1 MPLNRTNRITGLLL
15 DVPDDGRALHE
26 RLTAAIRGAILAGRL
41 SPGDALPPSR
51 ALAQELSCSRW
62 VVNEAYG
69 QLVAEGHL
77 TARQGSGTRVAP
89 DVPARSAVPPA
100 VPPVRAPSPVVADLR
115 PGAPDVARFPAAAW
129 NRATHHVLMAGG
141 GSDVF
146 PPAEGVR
153 RLREVVSGYL
163 GRTRGVTVSPEEVV
177 ITCGTTHAV
186 GLLAGVLARRSASL
200 LAVEDPGW
208 RRFDDAAVHAGLA
221 IEPVAV
227 DREGID
233 VGRLRRTD
241 PDAVLCSP
249 AHQFPTG
256 AALSAGRRRALLAWA
271 AERSAV
277 VLEDDYDAEFRYDR
291 KPIGALAALDRDNI
305 AYLGSASKTLHPGL
319 RMGWMVPPARLR
331 DPVIEALERSGA
343 GPGVFDQLAL
353 ARLIDAGDYDR
364 HLRRARALYRERR
377 EAVLT
382 ALRGHS
388 VIRDAGPVE
397 GIAAGLHLVLPLPPG
412 HDDREVADRLERRG
426 VLVMPLSRY
435 ARRRLRPSLV
445 IGYGRLSPA
454 RAGLAAAEIAAV
466 LEDRARFSPR
476 RASSPAGAGRP

>member
-1 MPLNRTNRITGLLL
+1 MSSNQANRITGLLL
-15 DVPDDGRALHE
+15 DVPDDGRPLHE
-26 RLTAAIRGAILAGRL
+26 RLTAAIRAAVLAGRL
-41 SPGDALPPSR
+41 GPGDALPPSR
-51 ALAQELSCSRW
+51 ALAEELSCSRW
-62 VVNEAYG
+62 VVNEAYV

-89 DVPARSAVPPA
+89 GMPARPA
-100 VPPVRAPSPVVADLR
+100 VRPARPSARAPSPVMADLR

-129 NRATHHVLMAGG
+129 SRAMHHVLTAGEG
-141 GSDVF
+141 ADVF
-146 PPAEGVR
+146 PPAGGVQ

-163 GRTRGVTVSPEEVV
+163 GRTRGVAVAPEEVV

-186 GLLAGVLARRSASL
+186 GLLAGVLARRSASR

-208 RRFDDAAVHAGLA
+208 SRLGDAAAHAGLA
-221 IEPVAV
+221 VEPVAV
-227 DREGID
+227 DGEGID
-233 VGRLRRTD
+233 VGRLRRTGA
-241 PDAVLCSP
+241 DAVLCSP

-291 KPIGALAALDRDNI
+291 KPIGALAALDRDNV

-319 RMGWMVPPARLR
+319 RMGWMVPPAPLR

-353 ARLIDAGDYDR
+353 ARLIGTGDYDR
-364 HLRRARALYRERR
+364 HLRRARTLYRERR
-377 EAVLT
+377 EAVLA
-382 ALRGHS
+382 ALYGHA

-397 GIAAGLHLVLPLPPG
+397 GIAAGLHLVLSLPPG
-412 HDDREVADRLERRG
+412 HDDRDVADRLEHRG
-426 VLVMPLSRY
+426 VAVMPLSRY
-435 ARRRLRPSLV
+435 TRRRLRPALV
-445 IGYGRLSPA
+445 IGYGRLSQS
-454 RAGLAAAEIAAV
+454 RAPFAAAEIAAV
-466 LEDRARFSPR
+466 LESRARR
-476 RASSPAGAGRP
+476 

>member
-1 MPLNRTNRITGLLL
+1 MPTNRTNRITGLLL

-26 RLTAAIRGAILAGRL
+26 RLTAAIRAAVLAGRL
-41 SPGDALPPSR
+41 GPGDALPPSR
-51 ALAQELSCSRW
+51 ALAEELSCSRW
-62 VVNEAYG
+62 VVNEAYA

-89 DVPARSAVPPA
+89 EASTRPAAPPA
-100 VPPVRAPSPVVADLR
+100 VPAARASFPVVADLR

-129 NRATHHVLMAGG
+129 SRAVHHALVTGG

-146 PPAEGVR
+146 PPAGGVR

-163 GRTRGVTVSPEEVV
+163 GRTRGVAVSPEEVV

-186 GLLAGVLARRSASL
+186 GLLAGVLARRSASR

-208 RRFDDAAVHAGLA
+208 SRLGDAAAHAGLA
-221 IEPVAV
+221 VEPVAV
-227 DREGID
+227 DGEGID

-241 PDAVLCSP
+241 ADAVLCSP

-271 AERSAV
+271 KERSAV

-291 KPIGALAALDRDNI
+291 KPIGALAALDRDSV
-305 AYLGSASKTLHPGL
+305 AYLGSVSKTLHPGL

-331 DPVIEALERSGA
+331 DPVTEALERSGA

-364 HLRRARALYRERR
+364 HLRRARTLYRERR
-377 EAVLT
+377 EAVLA
-382 ALRGHS
+382 ALRGHP
-388 VIRDAGPVE
+388 VIRDAGPAG
-397 GIAAGLHLVLPLPPG
+397 GIAAGLHLVLPLPSG
-412 HDDREVADRLERRG
+412 HDDRDVADRLEHRG
-426 VLVMPLSRY
+426 VAVMPLSRY
-435 ARRRLRPSLV
+435 ARRRLRPALV

-454 RAGLAAAEIAAV
+454 RAPFAAAEIAAV
-466 LEDRARFSPR
+466 LEGRPR
-476 RASSPAGAGRP
+476 R

>member
-1 MPLNRTNRITGLLL
+1 MPLNRTNRVTGLLL
-15 DVPDDGRALHE
+15 DLPDDGRALHE
-26 RLTAAIRGAILAGRL
+26 RLTAAIRSAILAGRL
-41 SPGDALPPSR
+41 APGDALPPSR
-51 ALAQELSCSRW
+51 ALAEELSCSRW
-62 VVNEAYG
+62 VVNEAYV

-89 DVPARSAVPPA
+89 DVSTRPA
-100 VPPVRAPSPVVADLR
+100 VPPVVLPAQAPAPVVVDLR

-129 NRATHHVLMAGG
+129 SRAMHHVLMAGEA
-141 GSDVF
+141 SDVF
-146 PPAEGVR
+146 PSAEGVL
-153 RLREVVSGYL
+153 RLRKVISGYL
-163 GRTRGVTVSPEEVV
+163 GRTRGVTVSPDEVV

-186 GLLAGVLARRSASL
+186 GLLAGVLARRSASR

-208 RRFDDAAVHAGLA
+208 SRLGDAAAYAGLA

-227 DREGID
+227 DGEGLD
-233 VGRLRRTD
+233 VGRLKRMGV
-241 PDAVLCSP
+241 DAVLCSP

-256 AALSAGRRRALLAWA
+256 AALSAGRRRTLLAWA

-291 KPIGALAALDRDNI
+291 KPIGALAALDRDNV

-331 DPVIEALERSGA
+331 APVIEALEESGA

-353 ARLIDAGDYDR
+353 AQLIGTGDYDK
-364 HLRRARALYRERR
+364 HLRRARTLYRERR
-377 EAVLT
+377 EAVLA
-382 ALRGHS
+382 ALYGHA

-397 GIAAGLHLVLPLPPG
+397 GIAAGLHLVLSLPPG
-412 HDDREVADRLERRG
+412 HDDRDVADRLERRG
-426 VLVMPLSRY
+426 VAVMPLSRY
-435 ARRRLRPSLV
+435 THRRLRSALV

-454 RAGLAAAEIAAV
+454 RAPFAAAEIAAV
-466 LEDRARFSPR
+466 LESGTPPASAGVR
-476 RASSPAGAGRP
+476 RIG